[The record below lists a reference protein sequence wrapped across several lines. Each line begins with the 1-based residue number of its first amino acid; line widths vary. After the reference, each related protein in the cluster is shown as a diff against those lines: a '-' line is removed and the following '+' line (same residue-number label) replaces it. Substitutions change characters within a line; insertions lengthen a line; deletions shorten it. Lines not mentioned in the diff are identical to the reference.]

1 MNITTAIAQLKKE
14 QDFLGLGLLELLQDI
29 QKNGFMVY
37 SNKTMIAYTVFMQ
50 EGAKMFAPVDQ

>member
-1 MNITTAIAQLKKE
+1 MKIETAIAQLQKE
-14 QDFLGLGLLELLQDI
+14 QEFLGIGLLELLQDI

-50 EGAKMFAPVDQ
+50 EGAKMFAPA

>member
-1 MNITTAIAQLKKE
+1 MKIETAIAQLQKE
-14 QDFLGLGLLELLQDI
+14 QEFLGIGLLELLQDI

-50 EGAKMFAPVDQ
+50 EGAKMFASA

>member
-14 QDFLGLGLLELLQDI
+14 QEFLGLGLLELLADI